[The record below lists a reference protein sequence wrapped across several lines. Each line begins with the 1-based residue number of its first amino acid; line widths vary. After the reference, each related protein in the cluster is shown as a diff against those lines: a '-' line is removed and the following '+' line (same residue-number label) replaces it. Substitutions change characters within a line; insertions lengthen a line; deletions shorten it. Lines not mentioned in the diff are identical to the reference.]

1 MRYAARPNP
10 QDSRRL
16 AGVTGGVPVI
26 ASKLHP
32 VVLSGGSGE
41 RLWPLSRPQH
51 PKQLLS
57 LISERSM
64 LQETVERIAGLDGCA
79 PPLVVAS
86 AEHRFLV
93 ADQLQQLGLTSKR
106 IVLEPCGRNT
116 APAAAVAALVL
127 TAEDPE
133 AVMVLMPADHAVRD
147 RAAFLSALELA
158 REAVAEGFVTF
169 GIRPTRA
176 ETGYGYIK
184 RGPALSEAPG
194 LFRVESF
201 VEKPDLATAETYL
214 ASGQYLWNSGIFVFS
229 AARYLKELARQRP
242 DILQACR
249 KALEAGT
256 RDQDFIRLDAAVFD
270 TCPSESIDYAVME
283 KAARVVVIPSDM
295 GWSDVGAWN
304 ALWEIAEKD
313 DAANAVLG
321 NCLIQDVQ
329 GSYLRSEDGRLVAAI
344 GLADMVVISTK
355 DAVLVAP
362 RSSTMA
368 VRDVVRKLKATETQR
383 KSSA

>member
-1 MRYAARPNP
+1 MTCIRPVKF
-10 QDSRRL
+10 DRLWCELRHFSR
-16 AGVTGGVPVI
+16 AKSSGFQPVTSSSQGAPVI

-64 LQETVERIAGLDGCA
+64 LQETVERIAGVDGCA
-79 PPLVVAS
+79 PPLVIAS

-127 TAEDPE
+127 NAEDPE

-158 REAVAEGFVTF
+158 RDAVAEGFVTF

-184 RGPALSEAPG
+184 R
-194 LFRVESF
+194 
-201 VEKPDLATAETYL
+201 
-214 ASGQYLWNSGIFVFS
+214 
-229 AARYLKELARQRP
+229 
-242 DILQACR
+242 
-249 KALEAGT
+249 
-256 RDQDFIRLDAAVFD
+256 
-270 TCPSESIDYAVME
+270 
-283 KAARVVVIPSDM
+283 
-295 GWSDVGAWN
+295 
-304 ALWEIAEKD
+304 
-313 DAANAVLG
+313 
-321 NCLIQDVQ
+321 
-329 GSYLRSEDGRLVAAI
+329 
-344 GLADMVVISTK
+344 
-355 DAVLVAP
+355 
-362 RSSTMA
+362 
-368 VRDVVRKLKATETQR
+368 
-383 KSSA
+383 